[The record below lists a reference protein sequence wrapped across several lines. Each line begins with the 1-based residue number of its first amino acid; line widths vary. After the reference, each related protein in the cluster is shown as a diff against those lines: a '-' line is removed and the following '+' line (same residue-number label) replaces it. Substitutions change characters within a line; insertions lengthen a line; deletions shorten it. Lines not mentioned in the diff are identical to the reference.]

1 MRSILIT
8 VLTGGIIFLVISCAT
23 APTGS
28 LAPGELRLLKMDAP
42 WGGTVKR
49 GISFAVNI
57 HFESEGRP
65 EIRTAC
71 TYWSGDGPYCS
82 KVKKVDYEAPG
93 TIQIELLNNSPG
105 SYTLESYVLY
115 IRDGK
120 PQSTNVV
127 NTQIYIVP

>member
-8 VLTGGIIFLVISCAT
+8 VLMGGIILSVISCAT

-28 LAPGELRLLKMDAP
+28 LAPGQVRLLKMDVSQ
-42 WGGTVKR
+42 GGNIKR
-49 GISFAVNI
+49 SIPFVVNI

-65 EIRTAC
+65 EIRTVC

-82 KVKKVDYEAPG
+82 KPKKIEYDAPG

-115 IRDGK
+115 IRDSK
-120 PQSTNVV
+120 PQSTNVI